1 MPALH
6 LNLENITKTYGRDRR
21 VLENLCLDI
30 PPGIFAGVR
39 GPSGSGKSTLAR
51 IASGLEKPGKG
62 RVRWDGVNIH
72 GGRQQYHRGGRMQ
85 LLPQNAEA
93 ALNPLKTVKTLL
105 EEVCCLAGLDRDR
118 ILPALDQVE
127 LSRNLLGYRP
137 PELSGGMNQRL
148 LFARIL
154 LGSPDC
160 LILDEPGSGLDASA
174 AAGLYRLIKG
184 LKQEGKIS
192 CLIIS
197 HEREV
202 LNFLCDRI
210 FLLED
215 RRLKQ
220 ELP

>member
-6 LNLENITKTYGRDRR
+6 LNLENITKTYNRDQR

-51 IASGLEKPGKG
+51 IAAGLEKPGG
-62 RVRWDGVNIH
+62 GTVRWDGADIRR
-72 GGRQQYHRGGRMQ
+72 GPQLRRRGGRVQ
-85 LLPQNAEA
+85 FLPQNAEA

-105 EEVCCLAGLDRDR
+105 EEVCDAAGLNRDR
-118 ILPALDQVE
+118 IFPALDRVE
-127 LSRNLLGYRP
+127 LSRKLLGYRP
-137 PELSGGMNQRL
+137 SELSGGMNQRL
-148 LFARIL
+148 LFTRIL
-154 LGSPDC
+154 LGNPDC

-184 LKQEGKIS
+184 RKEEGNVS

-215 RRLKQ
+215 RRLKG
-220 ELP
+220 